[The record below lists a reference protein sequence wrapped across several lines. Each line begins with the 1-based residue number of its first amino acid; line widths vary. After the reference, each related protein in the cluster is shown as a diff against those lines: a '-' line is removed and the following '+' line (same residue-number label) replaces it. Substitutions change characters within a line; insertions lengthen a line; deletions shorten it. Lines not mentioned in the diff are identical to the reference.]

1 MAGDAGL
8 EKLLA
13 DYTRAVT
20 QERAAWR
27 RLNAIPLG
35 DARRDAATAEWMA
48 AAERT
53 KRLADELKAGTS
65 KAPPSGED

>member
-1 MAGDAGL
+1 MARDAGL

-27 RLNAIPLG
+27 KLNEVPLG
-35 DARRDAATAEWMA
+35 DAKRDAATAEWMA
-48 AAERT
+48 AAQRT
-53 KRLADELKAGTS
+53 KRLAAELKAATG
-65 KAPPSGED
+65 KAPPAGKD